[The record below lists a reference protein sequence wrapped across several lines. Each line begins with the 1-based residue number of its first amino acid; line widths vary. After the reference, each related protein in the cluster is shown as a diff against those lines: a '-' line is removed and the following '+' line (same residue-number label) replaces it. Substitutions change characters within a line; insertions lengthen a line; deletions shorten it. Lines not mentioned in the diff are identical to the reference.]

1 MKKYIAALLLVFLL
15 SPLMGAFA
23 QEKTPI
29 TKEDYSNRSVEMAD
43 NFRAEGKIYVVV
55 AVMVTLLGV
64 LIFYVIKMDRQVT
77 RLEGQVEEILNKKK

>member
-1 MKKYIAALLLVFLL
+1 MKKYITTLLLVL
-15 SPLMGAFA
+15 SLSSFTGVFA

-29 TKEDYSNRSVEMAD
+29 TKEDYSNQSVEMAD
-43 NFRAEGKIYVVV
+43 TFRAEGKIYVVV